1 MLKSSTEA
9 RFAAIEAEIAQLK
22 KQVAAND
29 HAPTNW
35 LTDTFGVYADFPEYD
50 QVIEYGRQYRES
62 SRPLAKAKT
71 AGKRSVKKPATQK
84 A

>member
-1 MLKSSTEA
+1 MAKSSTEA

-22 KQVAAND
+22 KQVASND
-29 HAPTNW
+29 KAQNNW
-35 LTDTFGVYADFPEYD
+35 LTETFGVYADFPEYD

-62 SRPLAKAKT
+62 LRPSAKAKSAAT
-71 AGKRSVKKPATQK
+71 RIAKKPATQK